1 MKTDRSRELYERSKK
16 SLAGGVSSNIRL
28 HEQPVPLFF
37 ERGQGSHLYDVDGN
51 EYIDYVLGQGPDI
64 FGHSPNFI
72 IDAVADG
79 MKRGQTF
86 AGQHELE
93 IELSETVQRI
103 VPSADLVRYG
113 SSGTEVVQA
122 ALRVARAY
130 TGRSKFIKFEGH
142 YHGWADS
149 VMYSTAPGLETAG
162 SSGAPTAVPM
172 SDGMAASS
180 AEDIVVLPW
189 NDADALRGALE
200 RHRGDIAAV
209 ITEPVMCNT
218 NCIVPMSGYLEEVRR
233 LCDQHGVVLI
243 FDEVITGFRLALG
256 GAQELLGVTPDLSTF
271 AKAMAGG
278 FPISMLAGRW
288 DMMSLIGDGSVMH
301 GGTVNSN
308 VMSISAALAALTK
321 LQEDDG
327 AAIRTLYSTGLALM
341 DGLRDLASKHE
352 IDLLIQGPGPVFSV
366 TFTDAPEICDYRSHK
381 AHADEESYGRF
392 CRGMGDRG
400 VRLTGRGVWFVS
412 TVHTDSDIDRTLA
425 AADETLSSL

>member
-16 SLAGGVSSNIRL
+16 SLAGGVSSNVRL
-28 HEQPVPLFF
+28 HEQPVLLFF

-79 MKRGQTF
+79 MTRGLTF

-93 IELSETVQRI
+93 IELSEAVQRI

-130 TGRSKFIKFEGH
+130 TGRSKFIKFEGQ
-142 YHGWADS
+142 YHGWTDS
-149 VMYSTAPGLETAG
+149 VLYSTAPGLEAAG
-162 SSGAPTAVPM
+162 SSAAPTAVPM
-172 SDGMAASS
+172 SEGMAASS
-180 AEDIVVLPW
+180 ADDIVVLPW

-200 RHRGDIAAV
+200 RHQGDIAAV
-209 ITEPVMCNT
+209 ITEPIMCNT
-218 NCIVPMSGYLEEVRR
+218 NCIVPRTGYLEEMRR
-233 LCDQHGVVLI
+233 LCDEHGIVLI

-278 FPISMLAGRW
+278 FPISMLAGRR

-327 AAIRTLYSTGLALM
+327 AAIRSLYSTGLALM
-341 DGLRDLASKHE
+341 EGLRDLGSKHE
-352 IDLLIQGPGPVFSV
+352 LDFLIQGPGPVFSV
-366 TFTDAPEICDYRSHK
+366 TFTDVPEICDYRSHK
-381 AHADEESYGRF
+381 SNADEETYERF
-392 CRGMGDRG
+392 CRGMRDRG
-400 VRLTGRGVWFVS
+400 VRLIGRGVWFVS
-412 TVHTDSDIDRTLA
+412 TVHTESDIDRTLA